1 MYNKG
6 GKVLASGG
14 FGCVFSPALKCKNTK
29 TRANGKISKLM
40 TERHAIEEYEEI
52 NNIREKLKD
61 IPDYQD
67 YFLLNNINI
76 CKPDKLTQQDIT
88 NFKTKCKALPKD
100 GITKDNINK
109 SLDKVMV
116 LNMPNGGIPVD
127 DFIYNKGSFQKMRN
141 INNSLMEL
149 LVNGIVPMNNRNIYH
164 CDIKDS
170 NVLVDDSEFQLK
182 IRLIDWGLSTEYIPK
197 KNNPF
202 PSTWRNRP
210 FQFNVPFSV
219 IIFSDDFIEKYTKY
233 INKGGKTDE
242 DSLRPFV
249 INYIHFWIEKRGAG
263 HYRFINEIMHML
275 FSQEIHNVS
284 ASNKD
289 TIIETDFTMMYIT
302 NYIIDVLIHFTK
314 FRKNGTL
321 NLREYLDNVFI
332 KIVDIWGFIT
342 IYIPMLDFFY
352 KNLYSLNN
360 NELEIF
366 NLIKTIFIKY
376 LYSPRIKPIKIN
388 EIINDLEKLDILLV
402 NNFPETINNILN
414 KNKFSIKNKTTTS
427 KLKKSKL
434 QFKKKI
440 SSKSKTRKL
449 LMIKNNKTKKIYNKN
464 TINNKISG

>member
-29 TRANGKISKLM
+29 KREDGKISKLM
-40 TERHAIEEYEEI
+40 TERHALEEYEEI
-52 NNIREKLKD
+52 NNIKEKLKD
-61 IPDYQD
+61 IPDFHD
-67 YFLLNNINI
+67 YFLLNDINI
-76 CKPDKLTQQDIT
+76 CKPDKLTKQDIT

-127 DFIYNKGSFQKMRN
+127 DFMYNKGSFQKMRN

-149 LVNGIVPMNNRNIYH
+149 LINGIVPMNDRNIYH

-170 NVLVDDSEFQLK
+170 NVLVDDSELQLK

-197 KNNPF
+197 NNSPF

-219 IIFSDDFIEKYTKY
+219 IIFSDDFVEKYTKY
-233 INKGGKTDE
+233 IDKGGKIDE
-242 DSLRPFV
+242 DNLRPFV
-249 INYIHFWIEKRGAG
+249 INYIHYWIDKRGPG

-275 FSQEIHNVS
+275 FSKEIYNVS

-289 TIIETDFTMMYIT
+289 TIIEKDFTMMYIT
-302 NYIIDVLIHFTK
+302 NYIIDVLVHFTK

-342 IYIPMLDFFY
+342 IYIPLLDFFY
-352 KNLYSLNN
+352 KNLDSLNN
-360 NELEIF
+360 NELAIF
-366 NLIKTIFIKY
+366 NLIKSIFIKY
-376 LYSPRIKPIKIN
+376 LYSPRVKPIKIN
-388 EIINDLEKLDILLV
+388 EIINDLEKLDALLV
-402 NNFPETINNILN
+402 NNFPESINNISN
-414 KNKFSIKNKTTTS
+414 KNNFSIKNKTNKG
-427 KLKKSKL
+427 KLQKSKL
-434 QFKKKI
+434 HFKKKI

-449 LMIKNNKTKKIYNKN
+449 LMIKNKTKKNKN
-464 TINNKISG
+464 NKNIAYYN

>member
-29 TRANGKISKLM
+29 KREYGKISKLM
-40 TERHAIEEYEEI
+40 TEKHAIEEYKEI
-52 NNIREKLKD
+52 KNIREKLKD
-61 IPDYQD
+61 MPDFYD
-67 YFLLNNINI
+67 YFLLNDINI
-76 CKPDKLTQQDIT
+76 CKPDKLTKQDIS

-116 LNMPNGGIPVD
+116 LNMPHGGIPVD

-149 LVNGIVPMNNRNIYH
+149 LVNGIVPKNDRNIYH

-197 KNNPF
+197 INSPF

-219 IIFSDDFIEKYTKY
+219 IIFSDDFVEKYTKY
-233 INKGGKTDE
+233 IDKGGKIDE

-249 INYIHFWIEKRGAG
+249 INYIHFWIDKRGPG

-275 FSQEIHNVS
+275 FSKEINNVS

-289 TIIETDFTMMYIT
+289 TVIEKDFTMMYIT
-302 NYIIDVLIHFTK
+302 NYIIDVLVHFTK

-342 IYIPMLDFFY
+342 IYIPILDFFY
-352 KNLYSLNN
+352 KNLYSLNK

-366 NLIKTIFIKY
+366 NLLKTIFIKY

-388 EIINDLEKLDILLV
+388 EVINDLEKLDVLLV
-402 NNFPETINNILN
+402 NNFPETTNNILN
-414 KNKFSIKNKTTTS
+414 KNKISIKNKTNT
-427 KLKKSKL
+427 SKL

-449 LMIKNNKTKKIYNKN
+449 LMIKNNKITKFTRKLQ
-464 TINNKISG
+464 

>member
-14 FGCVFSPALKCKNTK
+14 FGCVFTPALKCKNAK
-29 TRANGKISKLM
+29 KREEGKISKLM
-40 TERHAIEEYEEI
+40 TERHATEEYEEI
-52 NNIREKLKD
+52 NNIKEKLKD
-61 IPDYQD
+61 IPSFQD
-67 YFLLNNINI
+67 YFLLQNISI
-76 CKPDKLTQQDIT
+76 CKPDKLTRKDIT
-88 NFKTKCKALPKD
+88 NFTSKCKALPKD
-100 GITKDNINK
+100 GITKDNINS
-109 SLDKVMV
+109 SLNKIML

-127 DFIYNKGSFQKMRN
+127 DFIYDKGSFQKIRN
-141 INNSLMEL
+141 INISLMDL

-170 NVLVDDSEFQLK
+170 NVLVDDQDIQLK
-182 IRLIDWGLSTEYIPK
+182 VRLIDWGLSTEYIPK
-197 KNNPF
+197 NNSAF

-219 IIFSDDFIEKYTKY
+219 IIFSDDFVEKYTTF
-233 INKGGKTDE
+233 INKGGKTNE

-249 INYIHFWIEKRGAG
+249 IDYIHFWIKKRGPG

-275 FSQEIHNVS
+275 FSEEIHNVS
-284 ASNKD
+284 ASKKD

-302 NYIIDVLIHFTK
+302 NYIIDVLVHFTK

-342 IYIPMLDFFY
+342 IYLPLLDFFY
-352 KNLYSLNN
+352 KNYDSLNN
-360 NELEIF
+360 NEIEIF
-366 NLIKTIFIKY
+366 YLLKSIFIKY

-388 EIINDLEKLDILLV
+388 EIIDDLEKLDVLLV
-402 NNFPETINNILN
+402 NNFVKNEKGITNNYKHN
-414 KNKFSIKNKTTTS
+414 FKKNTF
-427 KLKKSKL
+427 KKSKI
-434 QFKKKI
+434 QFKKKT

-449 LMIKNNKTKKIYNKN
+449 LMLKNKTIKNTK
-464 TINNKISG
+464 NNN

>member
-29 TRANGKISKLM
+29 KREYGKISKLM
-40 TERHAIEEYEEI
+40 TEKHAIQEYKEI
-52 NNIREKLKD
+52 KNIREKLKD
-61 IPDYQD
+61 IPDNQD
-67 YFLLNNINI
+67 YFLLNDINI
-76 CKPDKLTQQDIT
+76 CKPDKLTQEDIT

-127 DFIYNKGSFQKMRN
+127 DFIYNKGSFKKMRN
-141 INNSLMEL
+141 INNSLMDL

-182 IRLIDWGLSTEYIPK
+182 IKLIDWGLSTEYIPK
-197 KNNPF
+197 KNNSF

-219 IIFSDDFIEKYTKY
+219 IIFSDDFIERYTKY

-249 INYIHFWIEKRGAG
+249 IDYIHFWIEKRGPG

-275 FSQEIHNVS
+275 FSREIHNVS
-284 ASNKD
+284 PADKD
-289 TIIETDFTMMYIT
+289 TIIETDFTMVYIT
-302 NYIIDVLIHFTK
+302 NYIIDVLVHFTN

-342 IYIPMLDFFY
+342 IYIPILDFFY

-366 NLIKTIFIKY
+366 NLIKSMFIKY
-376 LYSPRIKPIKIN
+376 LYSPRINPIKIN
-388 EIINDLEKLDILLV
+388 EIINDLEKLDVLLV

-427 KLKKSKL
+427 KFQKSKL

-449 LMIKNNKTKKIYNKN
+449 LMIKNKKIKKF
-464 TINNKISG
+464 TRKL